1 MEANGTEELKRGV
14 GKIKTRRRQSES
26 ENEKNILS
34 LSECSVVE
42 RETKEGEGLRKK

>member
-1 MEANGTEELKRGV
+1 MGEKEGEEPKRGV
-14 GKIKTRRRQSES
+14 GKVETRRRQGES

-42 RETKEGEGLRKK
+42 RETKGEEELGKK

>member
-1 MEANGTEELKRGV
+1 MGEKEGEEPKRGV
-14 GKIKTRRRQSES
+14 GKVETRRQSES

-42 RETKEGEGLRKK
+42 RETKGEEELGKK